1 MTSEPGTVGYFAAD
15 AEAGD
20 ELERLKL
27 IEAAFDAHTF
37 RHLDTI
43 GVEIG
48 WRCLEVGAGAGSVVR
63 GLSERVGATGKV
75 VAADIDPRFIGDLQQ
90 ANIEVR
96 RCDITCD
103 DVEPAH
109 YELVHSRLLLMH
121 LADPTRVLER
131 MAAALR
137 PGGWLVCEECDGAVI
152 RAIDAAHPRAGFFD
166 TTFWKVWDFIATAGM
181 MNPYLGPFLP
191 SHIQCLGFIETG
203 NEAVS
208 WVAYGGDSWSR
219 WWTQTLQRVN
229 AIVIANG
236 VISESE
242 MAALCDTFK
251 DPTFAYRGYGLL
263 SAWGRTPPR
272 V

>member
-96 RCDITCD
+96 RCDI
-103 DVEPAH
+103 
-109 YELVHSRLLLMH
+109 
-121 LADPTRVLER
+121 
-131 MAAALR
+131 
-137 PGGWLVCEECDGAVI
+137 
-152 RAIDAAHPRAGFFD
+152 
-166 TTFWKVWDFIATAGM
+166 
-181 MNPYLGPFLP
+181 
-191 SHIQCLGFIETG
+191 
-203 NEAVS
+203 
-208 WVAYGGDSWSR
+208 
-219 WWTQTLQRVN
+219 
-229 AIVIANG
+229 
-236 VISESE
+236 
-242 MAALCDTFK
+242 
-251 DPTFAYRGYGLL
+251 
-263 SAWGRTPPR
+263 
-272 V
+272 